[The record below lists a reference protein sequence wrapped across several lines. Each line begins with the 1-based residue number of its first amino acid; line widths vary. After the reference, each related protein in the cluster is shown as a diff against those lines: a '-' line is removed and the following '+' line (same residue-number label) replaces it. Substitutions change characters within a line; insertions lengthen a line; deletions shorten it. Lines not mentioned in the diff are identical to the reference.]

1 MTPAP
6 TQRCKLLVHVRAWLW
21 KCIYIYICVI
31 VYIYMHHTCVCIQYI
46 YTLHKYRYIYIYI
59 HMHVCVSM
67 SLYVCVMYMY
77 VYVHMDI
84 CACVCQI
91 FVRILLV
98 RWYCVGACMWYVH
111 WLGPVLAGRKP
122 PTAHLTPQEHECKAD
137 NWWQCH
143 RLSKKTGWSQLAAE
157 EQTVLTLDVD
167 DKSQMQLQG
176 SYHILSL
183 LWHVVTIIVTILLR
197 ILWFGMSVETS
208 QLVATQRPPAYI
220 RMWCD
225 AMITSQIG
233 GKEALSSWH
242 WRY

>member
-1 MTPAP
+1 M
-6 TQRCKLLVHVRAWLW
+6 RV
-21 KCIYIYICVI
+21 
-31 VYIYMHHTCVCIQYI
+31 CVC
-46 YTLHKYRYIYIYI
+46 
-59 HMHVCVSM
+59 VCE
-67 SLYVCVMYMY
+67 SLCMCNVYVRICTYGYMCMCLSNLCQNIACSLVLSGGMY
-77 VYVHMDI
+77 VI
-84 CACVCQI
+84 CA
-91 FVRILLV
+91 LA
-98 RWYCVGACMWYVH
+98 WACIS
-111 WLGPVLAGRKP
+111 VLAGRKP
-122 PTAHLTPQEHECKAD
+122 PTAHLYNPQEHECKAD

-143 RLSKKTGWSQLAAE
+143 RSSKKTGWSQLAAE
-157 EQTVLTLDVD
+157 EQTVSTLDVD

-208 QLVATQRPPAYI
+208 QLVATQRPPAYT